1 MKITKTKFAAATF
14 GAALTSLYSA
24 PELNAQITGIN
35 FTPDTVPFSQGP
47 ATYAIISPVEFT
59 NVVSG
64 TYDIPGVANAAVGV
78 FNDSTYGVGIFNNF
92 NPGFNG
98 GIGRFALVE
107 PGDFFTTGT
116 TQGPISFNASE
127 TGVRYIGFVAGGSVG
142 WFSIDLGDTPN
153 DGSDLVFTGGQFLQG
168 GTPPGEPFGITVG
181 AAAPDPI
188 KGDVNMDGTVDFLDI
203 QPFIDVLSSGG
214 SQAEADVN
222 CDTVV
227 DFLDIQAFIEI
238 LAGGSAGLAGLAL
251 GSTGLRRRRKEAV
264 DSHGQEVD

>member
-24 PELNAQITGIN
+24 PELNAQLIDINFSPDTLEIYGGTYQVNSSPALIN
-35 FTPDTVPFSQGP
+35 FT
-47 ATYAIISPVEFT
+47 
-59 NVVSG
+59 NVNFGSYPLLG
-64 TYDIPGVANAAVGV
+64 IPNGAGVGA
-78 FNDSTYGVGIFNNF
+78 FNDSLGVLINNATG
-92 NPGFNG
+92 GFSQ
-98 GIGRFALVE
+98 FALVE

-116 TQGPISFNASE
+116 TRAIEFDASE
-127 TGVRYIGFVAGGSVG
+127 TGIRYIGFVAGGSVG

-181 AAAPDPI
+181 GAAPDPI
-188 KGDVNMDGTVDFLDI
+188 KGDVNQDGTVDFFDI
-203 QPFIDVLSSGG
+203 QPFIDVLSSGEF
-214 SQAEADVN
+214 QAEADVN

-227 DFLDIQAFIEI
+227 DFFDIQAFIDI

-251 GSTGLRRRRKEAV
+251 GSTGLRRRRKAAA
-264 DSHGQEVD
+264 DSHGQEVE